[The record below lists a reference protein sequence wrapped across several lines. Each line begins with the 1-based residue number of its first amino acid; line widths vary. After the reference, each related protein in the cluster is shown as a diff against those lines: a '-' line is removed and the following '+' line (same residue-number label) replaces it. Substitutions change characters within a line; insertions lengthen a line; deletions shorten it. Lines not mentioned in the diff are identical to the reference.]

1 MKFYDIIKNVIET
14 KAYADP
20 RTLEAD
26 PLMGF
31 RFRVSIDK
39 SSDNIMGFQKVSGIS
54 KELAV
59 IDYFENTYDFA
70 HKLPGRQ
77 SVGEVT
83 FEKGMYADKKF
94 ADYYESL
101 LTEKETHDRH
111 TVTVGIYDRFGT
123 LKRTFTFNNCWF
135 SKYEVS
141 DLDASSDDVLIETLT
156 MPSEGLDT
164 GQAS

>member
-54 KELAV
+54 K
-59 IDYFENTYDFA
+59 
-70 HKLPGRQ
+70 
-77 SVGEVT
+77 
-83 FEKGMYADKKF
+83 
-94 ADYYESL
+94 
-101 LTEKETHDRH
+101 
-111 TVTVGIYDRFGT
+111 
-123 LKRTFTFNNCWF
+123 
-135 SKYEVS
+135 
-141 DLDASSDDVLIETLT
+141 
-156 MPSEGLDT
+156 
-164 GQAS
+164 

>member
-1 MKFYDIIKNVIET
+1 MKFYDIIKNVIGT

-31 RFRVSIDK
+31 RFRVSIDN
-39 SSDNIMGFQKVSGIS
+39 SSDNIMGFQKVGGIS

-59 IDYFENTYDFA
+59 IDYFENTYDYA

-94 ADYYESL
+94 ADYYENL
-101 LTEKETHDRH
+101 LKDKKRH

-123 LKRTFTFNNCWF
+123 LKRTFTFNDCWF
-135 SKYEVS
+135 SKYEVA
-141 DLDASSDDVLIETLT
+141 DLDATSDDVLIETLT
-156 MPSEGLDT
+156 MQSEGLDT
-164 GQAS
+164 GKAS

>member
-31 RFRVSIDK
+31 RFRVSIDN
-39 SSDNIMGFQKVSGIS
+39 SSDNIMGFQKVGGIS

-59 IDYFENTYDFA
+59 IDYFENTYDYA

-94 ADYYESL
+94 ADYYENL
-101 LTEKETHDRH
+101 LKDKKRH

-123 LKRTFTFNNCWF
+123 LKRTFTFNDCWF
-135 SKYEVS
+135 SKYEVA
-141 DLDASSDDVLIETLT
+141 DLDATSDDVLIETLT

-164 GQAS
+164 GKAS